1 MIDDKNEFLYVSHIF
16 FQITDFAYEFEC
28 GDQPLSLQDELNM
41 SEQVNVEEQQLPR
54 GTSHFRQIFSK
65 IFNLLQS
72 THADENVT

>member
-1 MIDDKNEFLYVSHIF
+1 
-16 FQITDFAYEFEC
+16 
-28 GDQPLSLQDELNM
+28 M